1 MTNRRNE
8 APQVAGQQASGS
20 QIGGPRV
27 TAVVP
32 TVGASPY
39 LEACLDALRADGGDA
54 VRIVVV
60 AQGRGPRVPHP
71 HPLAAKADLWL
82 ELAGN
87 RGFTGGTNAGIEAT
101 GPGGVAHRPT
111 PYVATVNDDAVVHP
125 GWTAALVAALE
136 ADPEAA
142 AAQGVNLA
150 GVPRP
155 GRRDAGHEGA
165 RPRVVDGWG
174 LGWNRW
180 WQAVQLGHG
189 EDEGAAPAAVREVF
203 GVSATA
209 AVYRREALTEVAGPG
224 GAIFDPRLVSWYE
237 DADLAVR
244 LRRAGW
250 RALTVPAARAD
261 HAGGATAGRRPR
273 AYGSLLYGNRWLV
286 AAGLLGRRFP
296 LAVPRLLA
304 RDLAD
309 VARSPRRLPN
319 VAAGWARAAV
329 RLPGW
334 VHAGPAVDTA
344 P

>member
-1 MTNRRNE
+1 MNGRDSTGPRGNTGPRDSATPQGSA
-8 APQVAGQQASGS
+8 APQ
-20 QIGGPRV
+20 V

-39 LEACLDALRADGGDA
+39 LAACLDALRSDGGDA
-54 VRIVVV
+54 VQIVVV
-60 AQGRGPRVPHP
+60 AQGRGRRTPSP

-82 ELAGN
+82 EVAGN
-87 RGFTGGTNAGIEAT
+87 LGFTGGTNAGIQAT
-101 GPGGVAHRPT
+101 ATGGVAYRGT

-125 GWTAALVAALE
+125 GWTAALIDALA
-136 ADPEAA
+136 ADPGAA
-142 AAQGVNLA
+142 AAQGINLA
-150 GVPRP
+150 GVPRTATA
-155 GRRDAGHEGA
+155 AGG
-165 RPRVVDGWG
+165 PRTVDGWG
-174 LGWNRW
+174 LTWNRW

-189 EDEGAAPAAVREVF
+189 EAAEAAPTAAREVF

-209 AVYRREALTEVAGPG
+209 AIYRRQALEQVAGAD
-224 GAIFDPRLVSWYE
+224 GAVFDPRLVSWYE

-250 RALTVPAARAD
+250 RALSVPAARAD

-286 AAGLLGRRFP
+286 AAALLGRRFP

-309 VARSPRRLPN
+309 LAGAPRRLPN
-319 VAAGWARAAV
+319 VAGGWLRAAS

-334 VHAGPAVDTA
+334 LHCGPALDSDL
-344 P
+344 

>member
-1 MTNRRNE
+1 M
-8 APQVAGQQASGS
+8 
-20 QIGGPRV
+20 
-27 TAVVP
+27 VP

-39 LEACLDALRADGGDA
+39 LEACLDALRSDGGEL
-54 VRIVVV
+54 VQIVVV
-60 AQGRGPRVPHP
+60 AQGRGWRMPEP

-101 GPGGVAHRPT
+101 APGGVAHRGT
-111 PYVATVNDDAVVHP
+111 PYVATVNDDAVVRP
-125 GWTAALVAALE
+125 GWTAALLDALE

-142 AAQGVNLA
+142 AAQGLNLA

-155 GRRDAGHEGA
+155 GG
-165 RPRVVDGWG
+165 RPGEPRTVDGWG

-189 EDEGAAPAAVREVF
+189 EAEGAAPAADREGVGEVF

-209 AVYRREALTEVAGPG
+209 ALYRREALQEVARPG
-224 GAIFDPRLVSWYE
+224 GAVFDPRLVSWYE

-261 HAGGATAGRRPR
+261 HAGGATAGRRRPR
-273 AYGSLLYGNRWLV
+273 AYGSLLHGNRWLV

-309 VARSPRRLPN
+309 LARSPRRLPA

-334 VHAGPAVDTA
+334 VHTGPAVDTA